1 MLSLISVDKR
11 ITRELLPFVIEL
23 YIGPGPP
30 NSKMTKY
37 YRDSMAWAKTCIHL
51 AKEALYGLSSGDNQT
66 LCNLRQDQPSGNEIR
81 GNSMLLLYG
90 LTLSEFFVTPSC
102 SEAPGPWTWGP
113 YINNL
118 GTPAGFLQLY
128 TFWKLESKAG

>member
-1 MLSLISVDKR
+1 M
-11 ITRELLPFVIEL
+11 PFVIEL
-23 YIGPGPP
+23 YICPVPL
-30 NSKMTKY
+30 NSKTT
-37 YRDSMAWAKTCIHL
+37 RDLMACAKTCIHL

-66 LCNLRQDQPSGNEIR
+66 LYNLLQDQPSGNEIR

-128 TFWKLESKAG
+128 TFWRLESKAG